1 MPVHE
6 GAAHVSMRVEFPTTL
21 DVRFHHLPEGVRW
34 ELLSTFVVIVNG
46 MEADQRIIRVPGGF
60 LTDFASVP
68 RLPIVYM
75 AYANRAHLPAI
86 AHDFLYREGGTEED
100 REYADNVFL
109 HGMLGTLVPDGE
121 NSLTEEDAYQMYNG
135 VRLGGASRFNF
146 K

>member
-1 MPVHE
+1 MPVYARAE
-6 GAAHVSMRVEFPTTL
+6 GCGLRVEFPTTL

-68 RLPIVYM
+68 RLPLVYL
-75 AYANRAHLPAI
+75 AYGNKAHLPALP
-86 AHDFLYREGGTEED
+86 HDYLYREGGTEED
-100 REYADNVFL
+100 REYADKVFL
-109 HGMLGTLVPDGE
+109 HGMLATLVPDGD

-135 VRLGGASRFNF
+135 VRLGGANRFNF
-146 K
+146 R